1 VESSSLFFRILLSIL
16 LKEGKPIIVG
26 TEIRSTQEE
35 RRKKKKKKKKMKFTV
50 WGRELQWRTSGR
62 ESISFPTVSIEKSK

>member
-35 RRKKKKKKKKMKFTV
+35 RRKKKKKKKKNEIYRL
-50 WGRELQWRTSGR
+50 GS
-62 ESISFPTVSIEKSK
+62 